1 MTVATAVLI
10 YLLGLQSGV
19 MVVLG
24 ARLRR
29 LLGMERYRHSPVSLE
44 G

>member
-1 MTVATAVLI
+1 MTVATAALI

-19 MVVLG
+19 MVMLG

-29 LLGMERYRHSPVSLE
+29 LLGMDRYRHLPASLE